1 MRHALAHS
9 GSWYEVGQQ
18 GQPLRHRRRW
28 DADGKGSQARE
39 GQAACASPAK
49 VGACI
54 SGPSYF
60 SPDFGGQDPRGVS
73 QAEASST
80 EGHGENASG
89 YAPKAMAVCAVAAAA
104 VACPAPAKKKRQKV
118 AR

>member
-39 GQAACASPAK
+39 GQAACASLAE
-49 VGACI
+49 VGAGI
-54 SGPSYF
+54 SGPRHF
-60 SPDFGGQDPRGVS
+60 TVDFGGQDPGAVTPLD
-73 QAEASST
+73 ACLT
-80 EGHGENASG
+80 ESPKEDALNCI
-89 YAPKAMAVCAVAAAA
+89 PKAMAVCAVAAVA
-104 VACPAPAKKKRQKV
+104 VACPAPAKKEEKTEGS
-118 AR
+118 